1 MYVTVR
7 RASGEMAISMVKG
20 GACLMVIYL
29 VFRLTG
35 KWVGNEGTSC
45 VREVAQMLP
54 MESCIE
60 VTVAS

>member
-1 MYVTVR
+1 
-7 RASGEMAISMVKG
+7 
-20 GACLMVIYL
+20 MVIYL

-35 KWVGNEGTSC
+35 KWVGNEGTSS

-54 MESCIE
+54 MESCKE